1 MFPEFELKEGW
12 ATIVLLLL
20 ILMCVALSIQH
31 AEWTEGLAILQ
42 GVVLLGG
49 GLGIVLAKSRT
60 PNRMAHFLS
69 GMAGLAWAAFLTSRV
84 LAGSAEL
91 STQAAVVE
99 LDYRVQN
106 WLFILINRGSSGDN
120 MVFLLVLSLLLWV
133 MAYFSAWAVFRWQ
146 RVWWAVIVCGAALM
160 VNTTYAP
167 ESITGYL
174 IVFLLFSLLLVVRA
188 NIATYEQEWR
198 VARIAYS
205 SELVLSFLRAGLAI
219 SLLAILLAWATPK
232 ALASRPLEEVWD
244 KLAEP
249 WRRIQDQSARVF
261 QDLNYRNEPNYIYSD
276 RSMRFGGPVDLPD
289 TPVFDAEAPKGRYWR
304 VMVFHEYNGV
314 GWNNTDYDT
323 ILIDQNEQ
331 LLAVPEFELREEF
344 TQTITLQQDLGPEGM
359 IAAGGQPLRASVPI
373 RAVVSLVVLEQDMVQ
388 DRKAPSM
395 FATPGDPSVLYSRE
409 PLKAGQS
416 YQVYSSLSTAD
427 AQSLRKA
434 GTDYPAWVMPR
445 YLQLPTSL
453 PARVRILAEQIAA
466 DEATPYDKAVAIE
479 RYLREIPY
487 NQDVPGPGLT
497 QDGVD
502 YFLFEEK
509 QGYCDYFASAMVV
522 MLRAVGV
529 PARYVRGYSQGQQT
543 DGVYQILKSDGHAW
557 PEVFFPGYGWIEFE
571 PTSGQPALV
580 RPRSQDRN
588 SDPAIP
594 MRNEPMMD
602 DELDQRM
609 PPDKPSETP
618 DASGLEARPWWQRVG
633 RVSWFAL
640 DMMALGLVLV
650 VHFRE
655 RRQRQVEGLTVA
667 ERVYMDLVN
676 WVRRLLQID
685 QLAHQT
691 PHEYV
696 GFVEKLVPYSHPA
709 MQQIADSYVEERFGG
724 KHTPPEPVEL
734 AWAET
739 WRSLWRRWI
748 ERRVEGV
755 RQVWWKLVPPKMPGE
770 DA

>member
-12 ATIVLLLL
+12 ATIILLLL
-20 ILMCVALSIQH
+20 ILLCVALSIQH

-42 GVVLLGG
+42 GIVLLGG

-60 PNRMAHFLS
+60 PNRMAHLLS
-69 GMAGLAWAAFLTSRV
+69 GLSGVAWAAFLTSRV

-99 LDYRVQN
+99 LDYRLQK
-106 WLFILINRGSSGDN
+106 WLFVLINRQSSGDN
-120 MVFLLVLSLLLWV
+120 MVFLFLLSLLLWI

-146 RVWWAVIVCGAALM
+146 RVWWAVIVCGVALM

-167 ESITGYL
+167 VSISGYL

-188 NIATYEQEWR
+188 NIAFYEQEWR

-205 SELVLSFLRAGLAI
+205 SELVLSFLRAGLTI

-232 ALASRPLEEVWD
+232 ALASRPLEQVWD

-276 RSMRFGGPVDLPD
+276 RSMRFGGPVNLPD
-289 TPVFDAEAPKGRYWR
+289 TPVFDAQASKGRYWR
-304 VMVFHEYNGV
+304 VMVFHEYTGV
-314 GWNNTDYDT
+314 GWNNTDSDT
-323 ILIDQNEQ
+323 ILINQNEQ
-331 LLAVPEFELREEF
+331 ILAVPEFELREEF

-359 IAAGGQPLRASVPI
+359 VVAGGQPLRTSVPI
-373 RAVVSLVVLEQDMVQ
+373 RAVVSLVVLEQDMIQ
-388 DRKAPSM
+388 DRKVSPS
-395 FATPGDPSVLYSRE
+395 FATPGDPSVIYSRE
-409 PLKAGQS
+409 ALKAGQS
-416 YQVYSSLSTAD
+416 YQVYSSFSMAD
-427 AQSLRKA
+427 AQSLREA
-434 GTDYPAWVMPR
+434 GTDYPAWVIPR

-466 DEATPYDKAVAIE
+466 DELTPYDKAVAIE
-479 RYLREIPY
+479 RYLRQIPY

-522 MLRAVGV
+522 MLRAVDV
-529 PARYVRGYSQGQQT
+529 PARFVRGYSQGEET
-543 DGVYQILKSDGHAW
+543 DGVYHILKSDGHAW
-557 PEVFFPGYGWIEFE
+557 PEVFFPGYGWVEFE

-580 RPRSQDRN
+580 RPRSQDTT

-594 MRNEPMMD
+594 QRQQPIMD
-602 DELDQRM
+602 DEFNRSIQ
-609 PPDKPSETP
+609 P
-618 DASGLEARPWWQRVG
+618 DAPLDAPGAPELNAQPVWQRIG
-633 RVSWFAL
+633 RVGWFAL
-640 DMMALGLVLV
+640 DMTALGLVLV
-650 VHFRE
+650 ALFRE
-655 RRQRQVEGLTVA
+655 RRRRQIEGLTVA
-667 ERVYMDLVN
+667 ERVYMDLGD
-676 WVRRLLQID
+676 WVRRLLRID

-696 GFVEKLVPYSHPA
+696 GFVERHVPCSRGA
-709 MQQIADSYVEERFGG
+709 MQQIADSYVAERFGG
-724 KHTPPEPVEL
+724 KQAPPEPVEL
-734 AWAET
+734 AWTEA
-739 WRSLWRRWI
+739 WRALWRRWI
-748 ERRVEGV
+748 ERRLDAV
-755 RQVWWKLVPPKMPGE
+755 RRVWWKFVPPKMPEAKG
-770 DA
+770 